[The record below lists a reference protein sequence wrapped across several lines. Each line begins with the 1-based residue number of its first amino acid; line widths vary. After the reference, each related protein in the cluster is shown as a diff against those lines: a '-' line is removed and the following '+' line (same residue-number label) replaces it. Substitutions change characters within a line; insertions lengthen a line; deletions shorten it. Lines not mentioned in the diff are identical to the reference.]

1 LNRIVHNI
9 QRAGT
14 AHDPSHIFGSATP
27 AHLASV
33 FTVGRGFD
41 TTKALKRALRD
52 IVAEANR
59 VIVNIFSPEVEF
71 DSIWGRCF
79 YSQAN
84 FDAHNAG
91 YFTYMKVPSDVPW
104 VEKKRVVDSEGEVSL
119 PVVDMRDVSEDW
131 VEAVA
136 SALGAEVEDEE
147 DEGESTAE
155 DTLASM

>member
-1 LNRIVHNI
+1 VHNI

-33 FTVGRGFD
+33 FNIGCGFD

-59 VIVNIFSPEVEF
+59 VILDIFPPAVEF
-71 DSIWGRCF
+71 DSIWGRCS
-79 YSQAN
+79 YGQAN

-104 VEKKRVVDSEGEVSL
+104 VEKRHLVDAEGEVGL
-119 PVVDMRDVSEDW
+119 PVVDMRDASEEW

-136 SALGAEVEDEE
+136 SALGAEEEDEE